1 MSEAARDPDVQ
12 QRLAYGRDASVW
24 VAASAGTGKTK
35 VLTDRV
41 LALLLHDSA
50 PSRILCL
57 TFTKAAA
64 AEMSNRINQRLAQ
77 WAVEADGKLA
87 QEIQALT
94 GAMPDRDRLD
104 AARRLFARVL
114 DAPGGM
120 TIATI
125 HAFCQSLLRRFPLEA
140 GVPPHFE
147 LMDERSSGEA
157 LEAAREAV
165 LERARTGAEPQLR
178 EALDVI
184 VRYVQEASFVEL
196 LAELALERARV
207 QRLMA
212 EGFDRF
218 AMALR
223 RVLGVAPDE

>member
-1 MSEAARDPDVQ
+1 MSEAARDPGEQ
-12 QRLAYGRDASVW
+12 QRRAYERDASVW

-50 PSRILCL
+50 PSRLLCL

-64 AEMSNRINQRLAQ
+64 AEMANRINQRLAQ

-157 LEAAREAV
+157 LEAARAAV
-165 LERARTGAEPQLR
+165 LDQARSGAAPELAA
-178 EALDVI
+178 ALAEI
-184 VRYVQEASFVEL
+184 VLHAHEASFADL
-196 LAELALERARV
+196 LR
-207 QRLMA
+207 Q
-212 EGFDRF
+212 
-218 AMALR
+218 
-223 RVLGVAPDE
+223 